1 MQGQMAAAV
10 APPPFFIVG
19 CVRSGTTLLQTL
31 MDAHPALAIPPE
43 SHLFTRFSGAFRHY
57 GDLRRRANLE
67 LLVRDLLEDE
77 RIKRWK
83 LAVSVEAFC
92 RNVPAPTLRDVIA
105 HLYLLYARQQGKPRW
120 GDKTPQHALCLRE
133 IHGLFPEAQFI
144 HLVRDGRDV
153 AESLTR
159 VIIGKKSV
167 LANAHRWR
175 EAVSACDAFK
185 ATVPAHQFLELR
197 YESLVAQPEQ
207 EIARVFAFLGVPPVR
222 VAPEGRVPETRLKVT
237 YVKTLGSHHQG
248 LLNPITESKIGVFR
262 ACFSRRE
269 LAIFESVA
277 GDVLVRYG
285 YRLVTE
291 GAAVPVRW
299 HEHLRFFGLDY
310 GARYWRKIANP
321 AGYADTARQVRE
333 TAQRKIRELLRSLR
347 PATSTGGQA

>member
-1 MQGQMAAAV
+1 MSDPKIS
-10 APPPFFIVG
+10 PPPFFIVG

-31 MDAHPALAIPPE
+31 MDAHPEIAIPTE
-43 SHLFTRFSGAFRHY
+43 SHLFTRFSGVFGRY
-57 GDLRRRANLE
+57 GDLRHRANLE
-67 LLVRDLLEDE
+67 LLVQDLLDDE

-83 LAVSVEAFC
+83 LQTSVSEFC
-92 RNVPAPTLRDVIA
+92 RELSAPTLRDVIA
-105 HLYLLYARQQGKPRW
+105 HLFSLYARQQGKFRW

-167 LANAHRWR
+167 LANARRWR
-175 EAVSACDAFK
+175 EAVSACDDFK
-185 ATVPAHQFLELR
+185 RTVPSDQFLELR
-197 YESLVAQPEQ
+197 YEALVARPEE
-207 EIARVFAFLGVPPVR
+207 EIARVFAFLGVAPAR
-222 VAPEGRVPETRLKVT
+222 VAQDRRLPETRLKDT

-248 LLNPITESKIGVFR
+248 LLNPITESKIGVFK

-277 GDVLVRYG
+277 GDVLARHG
-285 YRLVTE
+285 YRRMTE
-291 GAAVPVRW
+291 GAADPVRW
-299 HEHLRFFGLDY
+299 HEHLRFIALDY
-310 GARYWRKIANP
+310 GARYLRKAFNP

-333 TAQRKIRELLRSLR
+333 TWQRTIRKLLRSLR
-347 PATSTGGQA
+347 PATNTGAQT